1 MYIFSGV
8 YFIKY
13 LTNNRHI
20 YLFGGADMALKNR
33 DDLPQVGE
41 RLFFLMER
49 YSKSFLY
56 PLQQNGSFY
65 HKLVKRDS

>member
-1 MYIFSGV
+1 
-8 YFIKY
+8 
-13 LTNNRHI
+13 
-20 YLFGGADMALKNR
+20 MALKNR